1 MKRTLLMLLMM
12 LFLSFGAASADVEMS
27 VEYVTP
33 TPAQGVVQSGEF
45 AGMTRADLVALK
57 TRVES
62 AIQELDAQESV
73 NSDDLGIWELTYYV
87 DKFQMPT
94 DNAYI
99 RNTYAITGAFSNT
112 ATNNSKLRVRF
123 LIDKDD
129 VTFMLYEYGDNQVKN
144 GSSSYSED
152 YDVYVLDRFGTQH
165 SFSGYIPTNGDRIV
179 IDDDTYG
186 LYKNPVD
193 FLNILKQGGTV
204 KFYIEES
211 DRRTTKYSFTIDD
224 ATGFAAAYEQ
234 LMTK

>member
-12 LFLSFGAASADVEMS
+12 LFLSFSAASADVEMS
-27 VEYVTP
+27 VEYV

-73 NSDDLGIWELTYYV
+73 NLDDLGIWELTYYV

-94 DNAYI
+94 DSAYI

-144 GSSSYSED
+144 GSSSYREY
-152 YDVYVLDRFGTQH
+152 YDVYILDRFGAQH
-165 SFSGYIPTNGDRIV
+165 SFDGYIPANGDRIV

-186 LYKNPVD
+186 LSETSSD

-211 DRRTTKYSFTIDD
+211 DRRTTEYSFTIGD
-224 ATGFAAAYEQ
+224 ATGFAAAYDQ
-234 LMTK
+234 LMSK